1 MESDARAPP
10 RLVVGVMTAPLINAR
25 NRRLIRRTMFE
36 ALLTHRAIR
45 AAFVVGDVPC
55 ARRAMLEESNTHR
68 DVVWINATDCHKAY
82 GAEKVHAWYRHALHA
97 WPSTPWLAKAEDDGL
112 VMLPAVLRDLRSLD
126 ASKLTWYGVM
136 GWVGSCTL
144 GTGCSVELGRAAAG
158 KTQTDRGFVGCCGGC
173 FGGLWQG
180 RRVPKGP
187 CVPGSKET
195 GPFPKAVGGAACP
208 SVAVSP
214 FPMGPIEVRSRGL
227 AAAVGRCGYARDY
240 FAAMSTRGGAIQN
253 ECASMD
259 GAQGHAA
266 AHCLQSPLTLAD
278 ATFGRLRFPQPRLV
292 GMVKVAVL
300 AGPWLTTTGSSDCM
314 WRLGASLLTR
324 EKRPSTPDPTERPW
338 PWSQAVTNSSI
349 SLRLTVQARQRDRL
363 ARRPPHEGELQQGNG
378 AAAVGAAH
386 EPAVR
391 TAAAP
396 AVRRRARR
404 GPLAQDCARRWWCWW
419 RRCRRWRRRSGGG
432 GGGRHLRGPWRR
444 CACVSRGT
452 PGGRQREP
460 RAAAGACARGARAG
474 RAEGR
479 GAHWVWPPG
488 SRDGAEA
495 CCRDMSQFARDVV
508 L

>member
-36 ALLTHRAIR
+36 ALATHRAIR

-55 ARRAMLEESNTHR
+55 ARRAMLEESNAHR

-82 GAEKVHAWYRHALHA
+82 GAEKVHAWYQHALHA

-180 RRVPKGP
+180 RRVPKSP

-195 GPFPKAVGGAACP
+195 GPFPAAVGSAACP
-208 SVAVSP
+208 SVAISP
-214 FPMGPIEVRSRGL
+214 FPMGPIEARSRSL
-227 AAAVGRCGYARDY
+227 AAAIGRCGYARRY
-240 FAAMSTRGGAIQN
+240 FEAMSTRGGAIQN

-266 AHCLQSPLTLAD
+266 AHCLPALQLAD
-278 ATFGRLRFPQPRLV
+278 ATFGRLRFPQPKLVNASGSLAVHPMKENFNKEVALRLWEMLTSRPYAPLPLPLYDAELGAGRWPKIARAAGVVV
-292 GMVKVAVL
+292 GGAPGQVHGSAHVAHAANESRAHQRERLRVERAHDERKVAVL
-300 AGPWLTTTGSSDCM
+300 TGEGPGT
-314 WRLGASLLTR
+314 AP
-324 EKRPSTPDPTERPW
+324 KRSAT
-338 PWSQAVTNSSI
+338 
-349 SLRLTVQARQRDRL
+349 L
-363 ARRPPHEGELQQGNG
+363 
-378 AAAVGAAH
+378 
-386 EPAVR
+386 
-391 TAAAP
+391 
-396 AVRRRARR
+396 
-404 GPLAQDCARRWWCWW
+404 
-419 RRCRRWRRRSGGG
+419 
-432 GGGRHLRGPWRR
+432 
-444 CACVSRGT
+444 
-452 PGGRQREP
+452 
-460 RAAAGACARGARAG
+460 
-474 RAEGR
+474 
-479 GAHWVWPPG
+479 
-488 SRDGAEA
+488 
-495 CCRDMSQFARDVV
+495 
-508 L
+508 